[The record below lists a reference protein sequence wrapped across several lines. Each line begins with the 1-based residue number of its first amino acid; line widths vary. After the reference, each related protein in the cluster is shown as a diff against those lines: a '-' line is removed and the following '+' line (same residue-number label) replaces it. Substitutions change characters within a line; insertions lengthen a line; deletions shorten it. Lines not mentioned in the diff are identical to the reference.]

1 DAMGRSPSHRDAELR
16 HAITRNQENRM
27 AIDYHLLSSLSS
39 TLEDVVRRL
48 GEVARSAD
56 DDNDPV
62 IDLLEVERQLTTA
75 SRRLAKIT
83 RPR

>member
-1 DAMGRSPSHRDAELR
+1 
-16 HAITRNQENRM
+16 M
-27 AIDYHLLSSLSS
+27 AIDYHLLSSLSA
-39 TLEDVVRRL
+39 TLEDVVRRI

-62 IDLLEVERQLTTA
+62 VDLLEIERQLSTA
-75 SRRLAKIT
+75 SRRLAKLT

>member
-1 DAMGRSPSHRDAELR
+1 
-16 HAITRNQENRM
+16 M

>member
-1 DAMGRSPSHRDAELR
+1 
-16 HAITRNQENRM
+16 M
-27 AIDYHLLSSLSS
+27 AIDYHVLSSLSA
-39 TLEDVVRRL
+39 TLEDVVRRI

-56 DDNDPV
+56 DSDPV
-62 IDLLEVERQLTTA
+62 VDLLEVERQLTTA

>member
-1 DAMGRSPSHRDAELR
+1 
-16 HAITRNQENRM
+16 M
-27 AIDYHLLSSLSS
+27 AVDYHLLSSISA

-62 IDLLEVERQLTTA
+62 IDLIEVERQLTTA
-75 SRRLAKIT
+75 SRRLAKIS

>member
-1 DAMGRSPSHRDAELR
+1 
-16 HAITRNQENRM
+16 M
-27 AIDYHLLSSLSS
+27 AIDYHVLSSLSA
-39 TLEDVVRRL
+39 TLEDVVRRI
-48 GEVARSAD
+48 GEVARSA

>member
-1 DAMGRSPSHRDAELR
+1 
-16 HAITRNQENRM
+16 M

-62 IDLLEVERQLTTA
+62 IDLMEVERQLTTA